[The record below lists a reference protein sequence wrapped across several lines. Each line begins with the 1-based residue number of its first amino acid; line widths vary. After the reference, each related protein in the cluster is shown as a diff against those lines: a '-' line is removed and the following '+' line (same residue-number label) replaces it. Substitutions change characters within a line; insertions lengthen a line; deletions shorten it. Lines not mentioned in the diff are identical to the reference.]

1 MTIFPIEVP
10 SSLRSSCLALVA
22 EQEIRSNPPTLS
34 AHPSPNKKRL
44 LDQVSYIHG
53 LHAIS
58 TSQQQSAAGQ
68 LTQAYFESKHQ
79 LESSFDL
86 PNTKFEPTVPS
97 SKPQSSIAESTS
109 HNMLRAP
116 ASKIHPGIT
125 HHSDPTCQTT
135 PVWSNQPHVE
145 FERLGDAM
153 LALGPTILH
162 VKKSTNKGKCIT
174 EYKCRFPN
182 CKRRMRVVSP
192 GDGPFSGPAY
202 LTTLLAC
209 SHKEISWAE
218 HYRTQLVKRHGR
230 NIKLMSPKIGLH
242 PLVRAC
248 TDILAMTRLQPKE
261 ISRKTQA
268 DFAIDPMFLQSCP
281 VQDIITQQTI
291 SHRIRLIRHDGI

>member
-1 MTIFPIEVP
+1 LFNNTKLP

-22 EQEIRSNPPTLS
+22 EQEICSNPPTLS
-34 AHPSPNKKRL
+34 SHPSPNKKRL

-58 TSQQQSAAGQ
+58 TSQKQSAVGQ
-68 LTQAYFESKHQ
+68 LTQAYFESKHK

-86 PNTKFEPTVPS
+86 PNTKFEPAVPS
-97 SKPQSSIAESTS
+97 SKPQSSIGESTS

-125 HHSDPTCQTT
+125 HHSDPTHQTA
-135 PVWSNQPHVE
+135 PVWFNQLHVE

-153 LALGPTILH
+153 LVLGPTILH
-162 VKKSTNKGKCIT
+162 VKKYTNKGKCIT
-174 EYKCRFPN
+174 EYKFRFPN

-209 SHKEISWAE
+209 SHKIISWAE
-218 HYRTQLVKRHGR
+218 HYRTLVVKRHGG
-230 NIKLMSPKIGLH
+230 NINVISPKIGLH
-242 PLVRAC
+242 PLVRAY
-248 TDILAMTRLQPKE
+248 TDILAMTRRQPKE
-261 ISRKTQA
+261 ISRKIQA
-268 DFAIDPMFLQSCP
+268 DFAMDPMFLQSRPCLGYH
-281 VQDIITQQTI
+281 
-291 SHRIRLIRHDGI
+291 HRTD